1 MVQTM
6 AAGAG
11 GGAAGAKE
19 ATEGHDGN
27 LGAETAGSLISTGGG
42 EGVDEIEA
50 RLFAD

>member
-6 AAGAG
+6 AAGAA
-11 GGAAGAKE
+11 GGAAGAEE
-19 ATEGHDGN
+19 ATEGQGGN
-27 LGAETAGSLISTGGG
+27 LGAERAGSLISTGRG